1 LRRDILSYAVVLL
14 LGVLGGAAIYFDLQF
29 GLDTA
34 KARFAT
40 EALAT
45 TRDTGA
51 TIQSQIR
58 LIADELDTISRLPA
72 IRRIDRHATALDEDS
87 RDTIKQIYDSLA
99 RNIDVSEVYVVP
111 RGLDP
116 DRIDPV
122 TSKPEAPILMFDSE
136 IADGA
141 EGDSAPKPFEAEI
154 YEYHLLKKQM
164 VWLGAHAPTVASLKD
179 GRRPLIAGPL
189 VITCDNSVFVRT
201 GRNADRTGVIFSVP
215 FYGVD
220 GTLAGTI
227 SAIVRAGVIRA
238 MLPATGMALTNPGY
252 GLLFLGP
259 QMKLSPELRQLAAS
273 AEVDPRAIFS
283 TVLPLAVQD
292 GESPWMVWSR
302 QPDSAFYA
310 LPEVRG
316 EIHFAI
322 GAWVA
327 LALITLLGLAAVWA
341 VSRNAKMIARACRNL
356 AALADGQ
363 EVAEMALQ
371 EGRGS
376 AGALARAFRAFRAS
390 LADKR
395 RIEAEAAEAQNAAQT
410 ERLARDAEKARAQA
424 AQKRVVDSLAGALMS
439 LTRGDLTLK
448 IQEEF
453 EGEYRAL
460 RGEFNQASE
469 KMEGTMRRVQTS
481 THAVANGAEEIGSAS
496 ADMARRTEQQAVQLE
511 EAAAAL
517 GELTDTVQGA
527 SGNAGK
533 AAGLAA
539 SVRGDAQASARIVNE
554 TVQAIGEIEAS
565 SHRIAKIL
573 LLIEEIA
580 FQTNLLALNAGVE
593 AARAGEAGRGFA
605 VVATEVRALAGR
617 SAEAAHEIKD
627 IIASSERQVGNG
639 VRLVN
644 ETGETLERIT
654 AQVGELAERVEE
666 IAETARRQAAAIA
679 TVNATVG
686 HMDKVTQQSAAM
698 IEQTAAAGSRL
709 AQEAA
714 ALAELVDEF
723 TFRESEEADRESEE
737 TDPESEETE
746 FLDQSE
752 DGGIN
757 SYSDTHALAEAAE

>member
-1 LRRDILSYAVVLL
+1 MRLRRDLLAYAAVLL
-14 LGVLGGAAIYFDLQF
+14 LGLLGSAAIYLGLQS
-29 GLDTA
+29 GLGTA
-34 KARFAT
+34 KMRFDR
-40 EALAT
+40 EAMVA
-45 TRDTGA
+45 TRDTAA
-51 TIQSQIR
+51 TLQSQIR
-58 LIADELDTISRLPA
+58 LIIDELDTISRLPA
-72 IRRIDRHATALDEDS
+72 IRRIDRHATTLDADS
-87 RDTIKQIYDSLA
+87 RDTIQQIYDSLA

-111 RGLDP
+111 RSIDP
-116 DRIDPV
+116 ERIDPV
-122 TSKPEAPILMFDSE
+122 TSAPEAPILMFDNA

-141 EGDSAPKPFEAEI
+141 AQTAGPKPFEAEI
-154 YEYHLLKKQM
+154 YEYHLLKQQM
-164 VWLGAHAPTVASLKD
+164 VWLGAHAPTVTSLTD
-179 GRRPLIAGPL
+179 GRRPMIAGPL
-189 VITCDNSVFVRT
+189 VITCDNSLYAKT
-201 GRNADRTGVIFSVP
+201 GHNTDRTGVIFSVP

-220 GTLAGTI
+220 GRLAGTI

-238 MLPATGMALTNPGY
+238 MLPPSGMALTNPGY

-259 QMKLSPELRQLAAS
+259 RMQLSPELRQLAA
-273 AEVDPRAIFS
+273 AARPDTHAIFS

-292 GESPWMVWSR
+292 GQSPWMVWSR
-302 QPDSAFYA
+302 QPDSAFYT
-310 LPEVRG
+310 LPDVRG
-316 EIHFAI
+316 QIRFAI
-322 GAWVA
+322 GAWIT
-327 LALITLLGLAAVWA
+327 LALLTLLGLAAVWA
-341 VSRNAKMIARACRNL
+341 VSRNARLINRACRSL

-363 EVAEMALQ
+363 EVGDLALA
-371 EGRGS
+371 EGRGA

-390 LADKR
+390 LEDHQ
-395 RIEAEAAEAQNAAQT
+395 RIEAEAAQARRVAEAD
-410 ERLARDAEKARAQA
+410 RIARDAEKAAAQA
-424 AQKRVVDSLAGALMS
+424 GQKRVVDSLAGALMS

-448 IQEEF
+448 IEEEF
-453 EGEYRAL
+453 AGEYRAL

-469 KMEGTMRRVQTS
+469 KMEGTMRRVRAS
-481 THAVANGAEEIGSAS
+481 TYAVAAGAQEVSSTA

-539 SVRGDAQASARIVNE
+539 LVRGESQASARIVNE

-565 SHRIAKIL
+565 SLRIANIL
-573 LLIEEIA
+573 QLIEEIA

-593 AARAGEAGRGFA
+593 AARAGDAGRGFA

-654 AQVGELAERVEE
+654 LQVGELAERVEE
-666 IAETARRQAAAIA
+666 IAESARRQAAAIA

-686 HMDKVTQQSAAM
+686 QMDKVTQQSAAM
-698 IEQTAAAGSRL
+698 IEETAAAGGRL

-714 ALAELVDEF
+714 ALAALVEEF
-723 TFRESEEADRESEE
+723 TFREVD
-737 TDPESEETE
+737 ETE
-746 FLDQSE
+746 FLETDDDNGMNAYE
-752 DGGIN
+752 DRR
-757 SYSDTHALAEAAE
+757 SLAEAAE